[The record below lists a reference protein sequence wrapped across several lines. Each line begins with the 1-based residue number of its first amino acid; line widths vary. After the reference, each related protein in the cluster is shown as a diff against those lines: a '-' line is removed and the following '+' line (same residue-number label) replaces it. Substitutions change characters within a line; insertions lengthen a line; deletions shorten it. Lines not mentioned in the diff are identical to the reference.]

1 MRSVWSASI
10 PVAMGYV
17 PLGAIFG
24 VLFVQ
29 AGGPWWLALLVSV
42 WVYAGSAQYALVPML
57 AAGLGAWSVAMAV
70 ALINLRHVFYGLS
83 LLEHQPKQPWARAY
97 LMFALTDETY
107 SVVTTWPKDT
117 APMQIVWLAMLHQGW
132 WVLGTLLGC
141 GLATLIPTDL
151 QGLDFSMA
159 ALFAVLCVEQWR
171 RTRQSVLMW
180 VAAGLY
186 VLCAAVLERQV
197 MLTAMVLSAIMVLL
211 WGWWQFRLQNSA
223 ALPTP
228 RSSEDPS

>member
-1 MRSVWSASI
+1 MRSVFSASI

-24 VLFVQ
+24 VLLVQ

-57 AAGLGAWSVAMAV
+57 SAGLGAWSVAITV

-83 LLEHQPKQPWARAY
+83 LLEQQPEQRWARAY

-107 SVVTTWPKDT
+107 SVVTTWPKET
-117 APMQIVWLAMLHQGW
+117 PPMRIVALAMLHQGW

-141 GLATLIPTDL
+141 GLATLIPTNL

-171 RTRQSVLMW
+171 RTHQSVLMW
-180 VAAGLY
+180 AAAAIY
-186 VLCAAVLERQV
+186 VGCAAWMERQV
-197 MLTAMVLSAIMVLL
+197 MLTAMVLSALVVVA
-211 WGWWQFRLQNSA
+211 WGGWQERNRLEIV
-223 ALPTP
+223 P
-228 RSSEDPS
+228 RQSNGKGRS